1 MTLGWLAPAR
11 VAGQP
16 EVVNRATSRRR
27 RTLIVLAG
35 LSALVVVA
43 VVLAA
48 QRQEP
53 IPSPLSTVGLTS
65 PAPTAAPSASPA
77 PSAAPSASASPT
89 TAGAFE
95 NRVLGYRI
103 TFPAGYRRSSSRIST
118 GDANALGGGDY
129 YTRVTEQAARDQCQR
144 DGGDVGSFLPEQG
157 TDVSISVSR
166 SNGMTARQYATT
178 PQVPGG
184 QPPSTHHRV
193 EGATIG
199 GHDAVRLV
207 TDNAAA
213 ETTSFVIAAN
223 DRIYWI
229 SRPVGIGE
237 PPSRT
242 WLEDIARTFV
252 AFAPAPFPSPT
263 PSTPPRDAARQVADT
278 LVQAFEKR
286 DADAIARV
294 LPSCWLNVT
303 AVRDGQPTGGV
314 LYRSVTLF
322 TEALRG
328 HFARGDITVT
338 IDPTVR
344 VRTTR
349 HSDDLYVRSSWR
361 YPDAT
366 VEIDMYIRVFDGRP
380 ELFVADHKLSGS
392 AGYRSPFAATR

>member
-1 MTLGWLAPAR
+1 M
-11 VAGQP
+11 
-16 EVVNRATSRRR
+16 NRATVGRR
-27 RTLIVLAG
+27 RTLFVVAG
-35 LSALVVVA
+35 LSALIVIA

-48 QRQEP
+48 QAPQRQEP
-53 IPSPLSTVGLTS
+53 IPSPSPTVGLPS
-65 PAPTAAPSASPA
+65 PTPTATPSPPPS
-77 PSAAPSASASPT
+77 PSAAPSSSPSPT
-89 TAGAFE
+89 AAGTFE

-103 TFPAGYRRSSSRIST
+103 TFPAGYRRSSSRIFT
-118 GDANALGGGDY
+118 GDASALGGDY

-144 DGGDVGSFLPEQG
+144 DSGDVGSFLPEQG
-157 TDVSISVSR
+157 TDVNVAVSR
-166 SNGMTARQYATT
+166 SNGLTARQYATT

-193 EGATIG
+193 EIATIDG
-199 GHDAVRLV
+199 RDAVRLV
-207 TDNAAA
+207 TDNADA

-252 AFAPAPFPSPT
+252 ALTPPPFPSPT
-263 PSTPPRDAARQVADT
+263 ASTPPRDAARQVADT

-286 DADAIARV
+286 DADAVARV
-294 LPSCWLNVT
+294 LPSCWLFVT

-314 LYRSVTLF
+314 LYRSITLF

-338 IDPTVR
+338 IDPTLR
-344 VRTTR
+344 ARTTQY
-349 HSDDLYVRSSWR
+349 SEDLYVRSTWR
-361 YPDAT
+361 YPEST
-366 VEIDMYIRVFDGRP
+366 VEIDLYIRVFDGHP
-380 ELFVADHKLSGS
+380 EWFVADHKLSGS
-392 AGYRSPFAATR
+392 AGYRSPFAATQ